1 MESFTPFTPTD
12 ASTSSSTTGTR
23 TSRWRRVMSSSNP
36 PPSPPATEWWRG
48 ESKPMTRVV
57 TCQLHFTSRFQG
69 SEEFFDGVIGACHA
83 DQLYRVEFDD
93 GDVDDGVHVSNIL
106 PRKLAA

>member
-1 MESFTPFTPTD
+1 MHANGRFHVKFDDGDEDEQVAASHVILKPSSF
-12 ASTSSSTTGTR
+12 STGD
-23 TSRWRRVMSSSNP
+23 
-36 PPSPPATEWWRG
+36 
-48 ESKPMTRVV
+48 RVV
-57 TCQLHFTSRFQG
+57 ARFQG